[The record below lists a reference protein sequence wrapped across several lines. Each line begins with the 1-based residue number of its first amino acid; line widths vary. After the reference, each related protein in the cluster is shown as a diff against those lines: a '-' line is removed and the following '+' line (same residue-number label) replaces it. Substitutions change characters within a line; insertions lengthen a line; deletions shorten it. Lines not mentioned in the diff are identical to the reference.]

1 MRVFLVEDILTVR
14 SIVPDLLCRLGGMQ
28 LVGRAKG
35 HASARAWLEQH
46 AHGWDLAVI
55 DLVLDGWW
63 CSDVIGCARTTHGEG
78 RLVVFSSMAAPEVRA
93 RCLSTGADAAF
104 PKMQVGDFAA
114 WLDALRRGAGV
125 PSMAP
130 IRTEPAR
137 GAPAPALPLRGP
149 ERSGPELRKR

>member
-46 AHGWDLAVI
+46 AQGWDLAVI

-63 CSDVIGCARTTHGEG
+63 CSDVIGCARSTHGEG

-104 PKMQVGDFAA
+104 PKMNVGDFAA
-114 WLDALRRGAGV
+114 WLDALRRAAGA
-125 PSMAP
+125 PALAP
-130 IRTEPAR
+130 IRTEAGR
-137 GAPAPALPLRGP
+137 RAAAPALPLRGS
-149 ERSGPELRKR
+149 ERPGPELG

>member
-46 AHGWDLAVI
+46 VHGWDLAVI

-63 CSDVIGCARTTHGEG
+63 CTDVIGCARSTHGEG

-93 RCLSTGADAAF
+93 RCLATGADAAF

-114 WLDALRRGAGV
+114 WLDALRRAASA
-125 PSMAP
+125 PALAP
-130 IRTEPAR
+130 IRTEPGRSA
-137 GAPAPALPLRGP
+137 AAPALPLRGP
-149 ERSGPELRKR
+149 EGPGAEFGKR